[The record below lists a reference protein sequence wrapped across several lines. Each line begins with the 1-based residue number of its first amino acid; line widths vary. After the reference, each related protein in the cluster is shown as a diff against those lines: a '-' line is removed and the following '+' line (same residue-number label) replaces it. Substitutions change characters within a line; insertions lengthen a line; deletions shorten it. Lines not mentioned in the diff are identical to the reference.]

1 MQGLLSVVSPWEQ
14 MKYCFKQMDKNFWM
28 ASVSS
33 DPLVDIWPV

>member
-1 MQGLLSVVSPWEQ
+1 MRGLLSVVSSWEQ